1 MEYGTKMTRETPNKI
16 IKRLSNDYFKEV
28 LMESVRDVLY
38 HKREERRLPLSQ
50 YGEIKFITG
59 TDSSDVRGVFLWELN
74 TNLGDMGEDELLTE
88 AERVRLMLN
97 HDYNIQTNLSEIV
110 DPWRLLFTEKWQ
122 GKNKPF
128 TNSKKFIRI
137 EVV

>member
-1 MEYGTKMTRETPNKI
+1 MEYGTKMRREPPTKI

-59 TDSSDVRGVFLWELN
+59 TDGSDVRGVFLWELN

-97 HDYNIQTNLSEIV
+97 QDYDIQTNLSELV

-128 TNSKKFIRI
+128 TSSKKFIRI